1 MKKLMN
7 HTLAAAGFAAI
18 LLTGACATT
27 HDDVAAGPK
36 DDNLVQ
42 VTQSESVVPAPGPA
56 LVDSDGNIYSS
67 SAAPGSG
74 NASTVGT
81 NTNVNSVPQPSTVEI
96 TEVTPAPL
104 VTETT
109 VITTPAPVT
118 TTTTIETTTVPVPM
132 TSSVEETNDDEPEPA
147 RTRLRKD

>member
-1 MKKLMN
+1 MKKLLN

-18 LLTGACATT
+18 LLTGACATSDT
-27 HDDVAAGPK
+27 VADGTK
-36 DDNLVQ
+36 ENELVQ

-56 LVDSDGNIYSS
+56 LVDSDGNVYSS
-67 SAAPGSG
+67 SAAGGTG
-74 NASTVGT
+74 NAATVGT
-81 NTNVNSVPQPSTVEI
+81 NTNVNSVSQPSTVEI

-109 VITTPAPVT
+109 PAPA
-118 TTTTIETTTVPVPM
+118 PM
-132 TSSVEETNDDEPEPA
+132 TSAVEEITDDEPEPA